1 MKQKVSFDP
10 DFPFQDV
17 PLTEDNIQQQQS
29 LLTWLRS
36 YHIGDESGISLFD
49 VLAAASITGFV
60 YQRMEWGSWAQGA
73 FLSLPMGIAVHKL
86 FGIKTPLNKKLG
98 I

>member
-29 LLTWLRS
+29 LLTWPRS

-60 YQRMEWGSWAQGA
+60 YQRMEWELGSGC
-73 FLSLPMGIAVHKL
+73 FPESTNGDCS
-86 FGIKTPLNKKLG
+86 T
-98 I
+98 